1 MGKQTK
7 PRVYYF
13 VTSDALNTI
22 PIVAGNWIA
31 LTDASGFYYDAED
44 ENGVTIRRNVSG
56 NYEFI
61 YARPTEDV
69 PGEINTLYICKPG
82 DEMLVGTN
90 IPLYELYVW
99 DEHWKLVANNTN
111 DTNVTSLVDN
121 TATYYL
127 TGSSSSTGT
136 TGNLIKRSD
145 VYVDSDGQLHAPS
158 YAGSIENATYATTAG
173 SATNDSKGNPITG
186 YVKSI
191 VPGTANDLNVIDG
204 NDNSITVNTY
214 IPPELSTSTRS
225 TVPPVPTNSAKED
238 YGLTG
243 KEWKLWSAITVGSAT
258 SATKDNANQTIKST
272 YIKSASYDSV
282 NNKLILTKGDDT
294 TIEVPIPIGTYDD
307 YSGGVHGLVPPIG
320 SGTKTAYFLNMAGNW
335 VLLPTMQGA
344 TSQSAGTS
352 GMVPAP
358 AQGNEGSF
366 LKGDG
371 TWGTVTVPMYGTST
385 NGIVPST
392 GGDDD
397 YKFLNT
403 QGWRTI
409 PVYVGATS
417 SDRGVSG
424 LVPIAQISEKDKYLK
439 GDGTWEAIPVFTSQY
454 DGLVPTPGASD
465 TSDYLSAG
473 GTWEPSI
480 RNTTGTS
487 DINSQLVDWA
497 DTFTGDG
504 TTVEYTLQYAPY
516 NNAVTVTVEDVEV
529 PSTDYTVTT
538 AQGVTKVTF
547 NTAPAASEAIV
558 ISYETALSGVK
569 LYIVG
574 SAEQTNY
581 NQTYTKSTAYSINGK
596 LYSEDK
602 AVATTDQLIVIDD
615 STTSATSVWSSS
627 KVNNEITNLPNP
639 MIFKGT
645 LGTGGTIQTL
655 PTASSSNEGYT
666 YKVIT
671 AGTYASQSA
680 KVGDVFVSNATEWV
694 LIPAGDT
701 DSDTWRNI
709 KVNGTEILGSA
720 ISTGALDLVAGNGI
734 NLTNNAGAVTIDST
748 EKKLPAQTLSA
759 GSTQVVFTD
768 SSIVSGSWIDVATSD
783 GTWYSNAVIDGTNHT
798 CTLTFPVQTSD
809 ISISIR
815 VS

>member
-1 MGKQTK
+1 MAYQVEVEQTF
-7 PRVYYF
+7 YF
-13 VTSDALNTI
+13 VKTSELNNI
-22 PIVAGNWIA
+22 PIVEGNFIVLSDGDGIFYDVGNPAG
-31 LTDASGFYYDAED
+31 SG
-44 ENGVTIRRNVSG
+44 
-56 NYEFI
+56 
-61 YARPTEDV
+61 
-69 PGEINTLYICKPG
+69 
-82 DEMLVGTN
+82 
-90 IPLYELYVW
+90 
-99 DEHWKLVANNTN
+99 
-111 DTNVTSLVDN
+111 TNVTRREVSGRTIFVESLPEIGDSNNTYILDTGRKLIGTDQTEYEVYCWENNAWQKIATNTQDIN
-121 TATYYL
+121 VNSAVSNDTKAYITGSATAT
-127 TGSSSSTGT
+127 SNTGT
-136 TGNLIKRSD
+136 LIKRED
-145 VYVDSDGQLHAPS
+145 VYITADGKLHANG
-158 YAGSIENATYATTAG
+158 YEGSIENATFAATAG
-173 SATNDSKGNPITG
+173 SATNDSNNHPITE

-191 VPGTANDLNVIDG
+191 VPGTANVLNVIDG
-204 NDNSITVNTY
+204 NNNSTTVNTY
-214 IPPELSTSTRS
+214 VPPELSATARS
-225 TVPPVPTNSAKED
+225 TVPPVPALNPGDSV
-238 YGLTG
+238 LTG
-243 KEWKLWSAITVGSAT
+243 TKWVALANLTVGSAT

-294 TIEVPIPIGTYDD
+294 TIEVPIPIGSYAD
-307 YSGGVHGLVPPIG
+307 YSGGDHGLVPPTG

-439 GDGTWEAIPVFTSQY
+439 GDGTWEAIPIFTSQY
-454 DGLVPTPGASD
+454 DGLVPTPGISD
-465 TSDYLSAG
+465 ASDYLSAG
-473 GTWEPSI
+473 GTWESSI
-480 RNTTGTS
+480 RNTTGTT
-487 DINSQLVDWA
+487 DITSQLADWA

-516 NNAVTVTVEDVEV
+516 NNTVTVTVEDVEV

-547 NTAPAASEAIV
+547 NTAPALSEAIV

-671 AGTYASQSA
+671 AGTYDGQTA
-680 KVGDVFVSNATEWV
+680 KVGDVFVSNSTEWV
-694 LIPAGDT
+694 LIPSGDT

-734 NLTNNAGAVTIDST
+734 NLTNNNGTVTIDST
-748 EKKLPAQTLSA
+748 EKKLPAQTLTA

-809 ISISIR
+809 ISVSIK